1 MSRNYKFNNP
11 DGIYF
16 ISFATVEW
24 VDVFTRNEYKNI
36 LIESLKHCQAEK
48 GLILFAFVIMSNHVH
63 LIAKA
68 NEEHS
73 LSDVLRDFKK
83 FTSKAIVKA
92 IKDNPKESRKDW
104 MLKIFKEAGEKNGNN
119 KNYQFWRQNNRPIH
133 VYSEAVIEQKLD
145 YLHQNPVKD
154 GIVLFAKD
162 YIYSSAANY
171 AGLKGVLVVKILE

>member
-104 MLKIFKEAGEKNGNN
+104 MLKIFQGS
-119 KNYQFWRQNNRPIH
+119 W
-133 VYSEAVIEQKLD
+133 
-145 YLHQNPVKD
+145 
-154 GIVLFAKD
+154 
-162 YIYSSAANY
+162 
-171 AGLKGVLVVKILE
+171 

>member
-119 KNYQFWRQNNRPIH
+119 KNYQF
-133 VYSEAVIEQKLD
+133 
-145 YLHQNPVKD
+145 
-154 GIVLFAKD
+154 
-162 YIYSSAANY
+162 
-171 AGLKGVLVVKILE
+171 LETKQ